1 MELDVM
7 ESFKWGKEFVT
18 GLPKVDA
25 QHQELVSMI
34 NNFSKV
40 IAENTSTSDNLF
52 FIFNKL
58 AAYAR
63 EHFDTEEKHMRQM
76 HVDIRHIKS
85 HVKQH
90 AEFVTDV
97 SSIAESINVDNSEDF
112 RVLLEF
118 LIHWLAYHILG
129 TDQNMARQ
137 IAQIQAGEPPEAA
150 YNNGEREANS
160 STQPLVAALS
170 GLFAI
175 VSKRNKALSELN
187 RTLEMRI
194 AERTAELVTT
204 NEALEKISI
213 TDHLTELPNRRLA
226 MGQLQLL
233 LEESTSGNKPLACMM
248 VDADGFKMINDTY
261 GHDAGDV
268 VLKRL
273 AQELTHSVRS
283 DDIVCRLG
291 GDEFIV
297 ICPNTDLDGA
307 LFLGEQIRGNV
318 ASLKV
323 TVCDGY
329 WAGSVSIGVACTSQ
343 EKIKDVNSLLKAA
356 DEAVYEAKKC
366 GRNCVKA
373 N

>member
-1 MELDVM
+1 MERDVM

-18 GLPKVDA
+18 GLPKVDD
-25 QHQELVSMI
+25 QHRQLVAMV
-34 NNFSKV
+34 NDFGKV
-40 IAENTSTSDNLF
+40 IAENTSTGGYLF
-52 FIFNKL
+52 SIFGEL

-63 EHFDTEEKHMRQM
+63 EHFDTEEKLMGQM
-76 HVDIRHIKS
+76 GVDIRHIKA
-85 HVKQH
+85 HVQQH
-90 AEFVTDV
+90 ADFVTDV
-97 SSIAESINVDNSEDF
+97 TSIAGSIDVENSEDC

-137 IAQIQAGEPPEAA
+137 IGQIQAGETPEAA

-160 STQPLVAALS
+160 STEPLVAALS

-187 RTLEMRI
+187 RTLEMRV
-194 AERTAELVTT
+194 AERTEELVKT

-213 TDHLTELPNRRLA
+213 TDPLTELPNRRFA
-226 MGQLQLL
+226 TGQLQLL
-233 LEESTSGNKPLACMM
+233 LEESRRGNRPLSCMM

-273 AQELTHSVRS
+273 AQELRHSVRS

-291 GDEFIV
+291 GDEFLV
-297 ICPNTDLDGA
+297 ICPNTDLEGA
-307 LFLGEQIRGNV
+307 LFLGGQIREKI
-318 ASLKV
+318 ASL
-323 TVCDGY
+323 TVSAGDGY
-329 WAGSVSIGVACTSQ
+329 WVGSVSIGVACTTP
-343 EKIKDVNSLLKAA
+343 ERNGKINSLLKAA

-373 N
+373 K